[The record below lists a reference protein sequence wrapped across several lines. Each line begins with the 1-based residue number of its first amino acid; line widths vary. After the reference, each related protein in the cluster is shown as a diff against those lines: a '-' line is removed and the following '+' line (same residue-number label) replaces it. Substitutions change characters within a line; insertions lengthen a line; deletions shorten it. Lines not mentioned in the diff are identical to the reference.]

1 MSDEISV
8 RQWQEQFRA
17 GAFSAKDTATQCAA
31 GWETWACQNSALAGR
46 LKKIAPVVMGI
57 TEPYILD
64 NFYIWFRNNGTDF
77 PLSLTYD
84 DVRFEPLI
92 GERNGKYFIIILDSP
107 YERFKWALYTERR
120 GFFIPEF
127 QCAKVSDMSQ
137 YIDAIAPELER
148 CDKPPSIDSQAPA
161 EPVQTKKS
169 SKKKRAER

>member
-17 GAFSAKDTATQCAA
+17 GTFSAKDTATQCAA
-31 GWETWACQNSALAGR
+31 GWETWACPNSALAGR

-64 NFYIWFRNNGTDF
+64 NFYIWFRNNGTDS
-77 PLSLTYD
+77 PLTYD

-92 GERNGKYFIIILDSP
+92 GERNGKYFVIILDSP

-120 GFFIPEF
+120 GFFIPEY
-127 QCAKVSDMSQ
+127 QCAKVSNMSQ
-137 YIDAIAPELER
+137 YIDAIAHELER
-148 CDKPPSIDSQAPA
+148 NDQPSVMDGQAQSNAGPA
-161 EPVQTKKS
+161 KKS
-169 SKKKRAER
+169 SKKEVQR